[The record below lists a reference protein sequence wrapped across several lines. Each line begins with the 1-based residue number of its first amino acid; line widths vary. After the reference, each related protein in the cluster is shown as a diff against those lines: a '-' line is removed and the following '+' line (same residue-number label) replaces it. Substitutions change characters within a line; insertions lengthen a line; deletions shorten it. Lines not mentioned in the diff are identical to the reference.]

1 MEGLTESEFVAWLK
15 ASCERSAVTL
25 KVTDRLVQR
34 SVVVLLT
41 GTAGSAEREPPA
53 LPDGSD
59 APDEIDPVGVETAGG
74 RLAGSDVGVV
84 ENRFDDRGL
93 AAEGEV
99 GPLSA

>member
-1 MEGLTESEFVAWLK
+1 MEGLSDGEFVAWLA

-25 KVTDRLVQR
+25 KVTDRLVVR

-41 GTAGSAEREPPA
+41 GTAGSAGREPPA

-59 APDEIDPVGVETAGG
+59 APDEINPAGIETAGG
-74 RLAGSDVGVV
+74 GLAGSDVGVV
-84 ENRFDDRGL
+84 EDRFDDRGL
-93 AAEGEV
+93 TAEGEV